1 MEIKQV
7 AGLAGLTEVTF
18 TSNKILDV
26 DATLTRR
33 DVKVFDSETGQRVA
47 FSRSETLIEDCTDT
61 VLVSK
66 NFEIFQDD
74 VGYFQ

>member
-26 DATLTRR
+26 DATLTRY
-33 DVKVFDSETGQRVA
+33 DVKVFDGETGQRVA
-47 FSRSETLIEDCTDT
+47 FSRSETLIEDTHGK

-66 NFEIFQDD
+66 TSEIFQDD